1 MCLHSSCWKAA
12 GMSLTKPHDLRGFD
26 DGIVYVLYFF
36 MAPIELV
43 QWHPSNISM
52 WVAWLF
58 IVTVLVRSITF
69 LHLLILIQLE
79 YLLFTVAE
87 EAKQM
92 TLWLGLLNWHL
103 HLTILLQKS
112 ESTGCCF
119 EVLQSPPPFSATT
132 TTTTNLSNI
141 FQHLFDAI
149 YGVCIYHSGPQS
161 NKLLHW

>member
-87 EAKQM
+87 E
-92 TLWLGLLNWHL
+92 
-103 HLTILLQKS
+103 ILLGWGSKTDDVMVRFAKLTLAS
-112 ESTGCCF
+112 DYIVAKIRVNRLLFWGVAESTP
-119 EVLQSPPPFSATT
+119 LLSHHHHHHQS
-132 TTTTNLSNI
+132 
-141 FQHLFDAI
+141 FQHISTPIWCHLRC
-149 YGVCIYHSGPQS
+149 VHLS
-161 NKLLHW
+161 